1 MIYDIRLLVLDQ
13 YLSFVS
19 LNCMYNCMYMD
30 QDPMFHFVNYGSLVQ
45 FLKYGSLVQFL
56 KHLSTTEDDN
66 VRYVFTLDKYIVKQ
80 VIFSSSFFF
89 PFFT

>member
-30 QDPMFHFVNYGSLVQ
+30 QDPMFHFVD
-45 FLKYGSLVQFL
+45 YGSLVQFL
-56 KHLSTTEDDN
+56 KHLFSTENPSWRSGIRINDPDP
-66 VRYVFTLDKYIVKQ
+66 VL
-80 VIFSSSFFF
+80 
-89 PFFT
+89 